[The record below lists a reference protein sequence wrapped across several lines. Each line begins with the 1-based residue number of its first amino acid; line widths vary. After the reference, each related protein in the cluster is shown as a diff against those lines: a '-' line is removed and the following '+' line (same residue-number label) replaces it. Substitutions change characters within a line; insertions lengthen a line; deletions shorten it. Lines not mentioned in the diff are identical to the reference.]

1 MTHPQNNKSW
11 EEGWIKERTDAI
23 SEMFDNVDENGIYP
37 TTKLFKRLDKYF
49 HSTLNKEIL
58 ENERITEEWY
68 EKEYIPKAIKEE
80 RNRLIEKVEQRINT
94 KQHICSFNDGESAC
108 ACYNQAI
115 SDILTILKEDGKN

>member
-80 RNRLIEKVEQRINT
+80 RNRLIEKVQVERI
-94 KQHICSFNDGESAC
+94 KFWKKYEESR
-108 ACYNQAI
+108 I
-115 SDILTILKEDGKN
+115 EEVFSDILSVIKKM